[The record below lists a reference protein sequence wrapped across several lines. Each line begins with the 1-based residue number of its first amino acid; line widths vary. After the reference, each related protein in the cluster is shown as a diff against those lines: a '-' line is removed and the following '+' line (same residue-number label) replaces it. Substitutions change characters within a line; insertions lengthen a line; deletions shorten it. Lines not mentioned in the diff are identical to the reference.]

1 MTIAVAILVPV
12 ALLAVFLIFLARS
25 LNGYHEPWRD

>member
-1 MTIAVAILVPV
+1 MLTAIAILTPV
-12 ALLAVFLIFLARS
+12 ALLAIFLISLARS